1 MKVKKS
7 GSYEEVLHIFMK
19 PIGTIAQPIL
29 KLMKIFSTK
38 RNIPFSTSQ
47 PFETEIGLKAGSSK
61 QLMFKSKLQT
71 ESELVEKLWTGS
83 AKTFCRS
90 AKIDFIYNS
99 LLHMI

>member
-1 MKVKKS
+1 MKVKES

-47 PFETEIGLKAGSSK
+47 PFKTEIGLKAGSNVTTNFLK
-61 QLMFKSKLQT
+61 NFQHCIVHK
-71 ESELVEKLWTGS
+71 
-83 AKTFCRS
+83 
-90 AKIDFIYNS
+90 N
-99 LLHMI
+99 

>member
-47 PFETEIGLKAGSSK
+47 PFKTEIGLKAAGDGARGEYK
-61 QLMFKSKLQT
+61 GLNFERKS
-71 ESELVEKLWTGS
+71 
-83 AKTFCRS
+83 AF
-90 AKIDFIYNS
+90 DFDQKGNTDNC
-99 LLHMI
+99 

>member
-47 PFETEIGLKAGSSK
+47 PFETEIGLKAEAETS
-61 QLMFKSKLQT
+61 MAETVT
-71 ESELVEKLWTGS
+71 E
-83 AKTFCRS
+83 
-90 AKIDFIYNS
+90 
-99 LLHMI
+99 